1 MDIQAYIQ
9 SGVIES
15 YVLGLA
21 SAEEAAEVELMSSRY
36 AEVKQAIELFSKQLE
51 AQAFENATT
60 PPSFVKEKLFEQLK
74 YEFSV
79 DESTETDENPA
90 TVIPIETKGPAD
102 NVKPFKLWQYIAA
115 AAIILFIVSAG
126 LNIYFYNNYKQ
137 LNTKYQALVTER
149 NSLQASND
157 AYRTRLN
164 NMHQSMDMMSDPDMK
179 MVMMKGVKG
188 KENALAKVYWN
199 MKTKDVYLMPES
211 LPQTPQ
217 GKQYQLWAI
226 VDGKPVDAGVLGDC
240 EGLCKM
246 KNIPHAQAFAITL
259 EKKGGSETPTLS
271 DMYVMGGS

>member
-15 YVLGLA
+15 YVLGFA

-36 AEVKQAIELFSKQLE
+36 AEVKQAIEHFSKQME
-51 AQAFENATT
+51 AQAFENAVT
-60 PPSFVKEKLFEQLK
+60 PPPFIKEKLFEELK
-74 YEFSV
+74 DEFPAGGS
-79 DESTETDENPA
+79 SATDVSPA
-90 TVIPIETKGPAD
+90 TVIPIETRETVD

-137 LNTKYQALVTER
+137 VNTRYQTLVTER

-157 AYRTRLN
+157 AYRIRLDN
-164 NMHQSMDMMSDPDMK
+164 VHQSMDVMSDPNMK

-188 KENALAKVYWN
+188 KEDALAKVYWN
-199 MKTKDVYLMPES
+199 MKTKDVYLMPEN
-211 LPQTPQ
+211 LPQTPK
-217 GKQYQLWAI
+217 GKQYQLWAM
-226 VDGKPVDAGVLGDC
+226 VDGKPVNAGMLDNC

-246 KNIPHAQAFAITL
+246 KNIPAAQAFVITL
-259 EKKGGSETPTLS
+259 EKEGGSATPTLS
-271 DMYVMGGS
+271 NMYVRGSI